1 MRTDTGDGK
10 RRRGREGRER
20 NGNRKERNVGE
31 EEGKEKTASVGG
43 GNEVKGMKRTWI
55 VYSKDK

>member
-55 VYSKDK
+55 V